1 MRLSIY
7 VAASTMSDYSE
18 SLKVDAVVSIDSK
31 GQIVLPKDLR
41 EKSKLKSGDKLAIM
55 ACEKEGEVCCIVMV
69 KAEGLG
75 EAMSK
80 LISPALR
87 EVIR

>member
-1 MRLSIY
+1 MA
-7 VAASTMSDYSE
+7 VDTMSGCSE
-18 SLKVDAVVSIDSK
+18 VLKVDAVVTIDSK

-80 LISPALR
+80 IISPALKQ
-87 EVIR
+87 VIK

>member
-1 MRLSIY
+1 M
-7 VAASTMSDYSE
+7 AEDTMNDYSE
-18 SLKVDAVVSIDSK
+18 GLKVDAIVTIDSK
-31 GQIVLPKDLR
+31 GQMVLPKDLR
-41 EKSKLKSGDKLAIM
+41 EKTKLKSGDKLAIM
-55 ACEKEGEVCCIVMV
+55 ACEKEGEICCIVMV

-87 EVIR
+87 QVIR

>member
-1 MRLSIY
+1 M
-7 VAASTMSDYSE
+7 AEDTMNDYSE
-18 SLKVDAVVSIDSK
+18 GLKVDAIVTIDSK
-31 GQIVLPKDLR
+31 GQMLLPKDLR
-41 EKSKLKSGDKLAIM
+41 EKTKLKSGDKLAIM
-55 ACEKEGEVCCIVMV
+55 ACEKEGEICCIVMV

-87 EVIR
+87 QVIR

>member
-1 MRLSIY
+1 
-7 VAASTMSDYSE
+7 MSDYSE
-18 SLKVDAVVSIDSK
+18 GLKVDAVVSIDSK

-55 ACEKEGEVCCIVMV
+55 ACEKEGEVCCIVIV

-87 EVIR
+87 QVIR

>member
-1 MRLSIY
+1 M
-7 VAASTMSDYSE
+7 VEDTMNDCSE
-18 SLKVDAVVSIDSK
+18 GLKVDAIVTIDSK
-31 GQIVLPKDLR
+31 GQMVLPKDLR
-41 EKSKLKSGDKLAIM
+41 EKTKLKSGDKLAIM
-55 ACEKEGEVCCIVMV
+55 ACEKEGEICCIVMV

-87 EVIR
+87 QVIR